1 MMIASGGGFVVL
13 IIMVIVL
20 MAGMFGS
27 AFGFLFSNETP
38 KTEENMSVNSAV
50 NFLDKEIED
59 EIAFIKATTDYDT
72 MRIENR
78 NVVWREV
85 LSVYAVITTNRENK
99 FNIIEMTED
108 NYEKLSEI
116 FWEVVEVEHY
126 TETYKV
132 RYTTTDENG
141 NKVTKTKT
149 KTRLII
155 NVKALS
161 LEEMMKLYDMNK
173 SERKQVEE
181 MMDGQFDEMWNAI
194 LIESN

>member
-1 MMIASGGGFVVL
+1 
-13 IIMVIVL
+13 

-59 EIAFIKATTDYDT
+59 EITFIKATTDYDT

-155 NVKALS
+155 NVKSLS
-161 LEEMMKLYDMNK
+161 LEEMMELYDMNK
-173 SERKQVEE
+173 SEKKQVEE
-181 MMDGQFDEMWNAI
+181 MMDGQFDEMWNTI
-194 LIESN
+194 LE

>member
-1 MMIASGGGFVVL
+1 MIIASGGGFVL
-13 IIMVIVL
+13 IILVIIL
-20 MAGMFGS
+20 LIAGMFGS

-38 KTEENMSVNSAV
+38 KTEESMSVNSAV
-50 NFLDKEIED
+50 NFLDNEID
-59 EIAFIKATTDYDT
+59 EEIVRIKSSTDYDT
-72 MRIENR
+72 VRIDNR
-78 NVVWREV
+78 SVVWREV
-85 LSVYAVITTNRENK
+85 LSVYTVITTNRENK
-99 FNIIEMTED
+99 FNIMEMNNQ

-126 TETYKV
+126 TENYKV

-155 NVKALS
+155 NVQAMS
-161 LEEMMKLYDMNK
+161 IEEMMEHYNMSK
-173 SERKQVEE
+173 SEKKQVEQ

-194 LIESN
+194 LIES

>member
-1 MMIASGGGFVVL
+1 MIIASGGGFIL
-13 IIMVIVL
+13 IILVIIL
-20 MAGMFGS
+20 LIAGMFGS

-38 KTEENMSVNSAV
+38 KTEESMSVNSAV
-50 NFLDKEIED
+50 NFLDN
-59 EIAFIKATTDYDT
+59 EIAEEIARIKSSTDYDT
-72 MRIENR
+72 VRIDNR

-85 LSVYAVITTNRENK
+85 LSVYTVVTTNRENK
-99 FNIIEMTED
+99 FNIMEMNNQ

-126 TETYKV
+126 TENYKV

-155 NVKALS
+155 NVQAMS
-161 LEEMMKLYDMNK
+161 IEEMMEHYNMSK
-173 SERKQVEE
+173 SEKKQVEQ

-194 LIESN
+194 LIES

>member
-1 MMIASGGGFVVL
+1 MIIASGGGFIL
-13 IIMVIVL
+13 IILVIIL
-20 MAGMFGS
+20 LIAGMFGS

-38 KTEENMSVNSAV
+38 KIEESMSVNSAV
-50 NFLDKEIED
+50 NFLDNEIDE
-59 EIAFIKATTDYDT
+59 EIARIKSSTDYDT
-72 MRIENR
+72 VRIDNR

-85 LSVYAVITTNRENK
+85 LSVYTVVTTNRENK
-99 FNIIEMTED
+99 FNIMEMNNQ

-126 TETYKV
+126 TENYKV

-155 NVKALS
+155 NVQAMS
-161 LEEMMKLYDMNK
+161 IEEMMEHYNMSK
-173 SERKQVEE
+173 SEKKQVEQ

-194 LIESN
+194 LIES

>member
-1 MMIASGGGFVVL
+1 MIIASGGGFIL
-13 IIMVIVL
+13 IILVIIL
-20 MAGMFGS
+20 LIAGMFGS

-38 KTEENMSVNSAV
+38 KIEESMSVNSAV
-50 NFLDKEIED
+50 NFLDN
-59 EIAFIKATTDYDT
+59 EIAEEIARIKSSTDYDT
-72 MRIENR
+72 VRIDNR

-85 LSVYAVITTNRENK
+85 LSVYTVVTTNRENK
-99 FNIIEMTED
+99 FNIMEMNNQ

-126 TETYKV
+126 TENYKV

-155 NVKALS
+155 NVQAMS
-161 LEEMMKLYDMNK
+161 IEEMMEHYNMSK
-173 SERKQVEE
+173 SEKKQVEQ

-194 LIESN
+194 LIES

>member
-1 MMIASGGGFVVL
+1 MIIASGGGFVL
-13 IIMVIVL
+13 IILVIIL
-20 MAGMFGS
+20 LIAGMFGS

-38 KTEENMSVNSAV
+38 KTEESMSVNSAV
-50 NFLDKEIED
+50 NFLDNEID
-59 EIAFIKATTDYDT
+59 EEIVRIKSSTDYDT
-72 MRIENR
+72 VRIDNR
-78 NVVWREV
+78 SVVWREV
-85 LSVYAVITTNRENK
+85 LSVYTVVTTNRENK
-99 FNIIEMTED
+99 FNIMEMNNQ

-126 TETYKV
+126 TENYKV

-155 NVKALS
+155 NVQAMS
-161 LEEMMKLYDMNK
+161 IEEMMEHYNMSK
-173 SERKQVEE
+173 SEKKQVEQ

-194 LIESN
+194 LIES

>member
-1 MMIASGGGFVVL
+1 MIIASGGGFIL
-13 IIMVIVL
+13 IILVIIL
-20 MAGMFGS
+20 LIAGMFGS

-38 KTEENMSVNSAV
+38 KTEESMSVNSAV
-50 NFLDKEIED
+50 NFLDNEID
-59 EIAFIKATTDYDT
+59 EEIVRIKSSTDYDT
-72 MRIENR
+72 VRIDNR
-78 NVVWREV
+78 SVVWREV
-85 LSVYAVITTNRENK
+85 LSVYTVVTTNRENK
-99 FNIIEMTED
+99 FNIMEMNNQ

-126 TETYKV
+126 TENYKV

-155 NVKALS
+155 NVQAMS
-161 LEEMMKLYDMNK
+161 IEEMMEHYNMSK
-173 SERKQVEE
+173 SEKKQVEQ

-194 LIESN
+194 LK

>member
-1 MMIASGGGFVVL
+1 MIIASGGGFIL
-13 IIMVIVL
+13 IILVIIL
-20 MAGMFGS
+20 LIAGMFGS

-38 KTEENMSVNSAV
+38 KTEESMSVNSAV
-50 NFLDKEIED
+50 NFLDNEID
-59 EIAFIKATTDYDT
+59 EEIVRIKSSTDYDT
-72 MRIENR
+72 VRIDNR

-85 LSVYAVITTNRENK
+85 LSVYTVVTTNRENK
-99 FNIIEMTED
+99 FNIMEMNNQ

-126 TETYKV
+126 TENYKV

-155 NVKALS
+155 NVQAMS
-161 LEEMMKLYDMNK
+161 IEEMMEHYNMSK
-173 SERKQVEE
+173 SEKKQVEQ

-194 LIESN
+194 LIES

>member
-1 MMIASGGGFVVL
+1 MIIASGGGFVL
-13 IIMVIVL
+13 IILVIIL
-20 MAGMFGS
+20 LIAGMFGS

-38 KTEENMSVNSAV
+38 KTEESMSVNSAV
-50 NFLDKEIED
+50 NFLDNEID
-59 EIAFIKATTDYDT
+59 EEIVRIKSSTDYDT
-72 MRIENR
+72 VRIDNR
-78 NVVWREV
+78 SVVWREV
-85 LSVYAVITTNRENK
+85 LSVYTVVTTNRENK
-99 FNIIEMTED
+99 FNIMEMNNQ

-126 TETYKV
+126 TENYKV

-155 NVKALS
+155 NVQAMS
-161 LEEMMKLYDMNK
+161 IEEMMEHYNMSK
-173 SERKQVEE
+173 SEKKQVEQ

-194 LIESN
+194 LK

>member
-1 MMIASGGGFVVL
+1 
-13 IIMVIVL
+13 

-126 TETYKV
+126 TVTYKV

-161 LEEMMKLYDMNK
+161 LEEMMELYDMNK

-181 MMDGQFDEMWNAI
+181 MMDGQFDEMWNGI
-194 LIESN
+194 LIEP

>member
-1 MMIASGGGFVVL
+1 MIIASGGGFVL
-13 IIMVIVL
+13 IILVIIL
-20 MAGMFGS
+20 LIAGMFGS

-38 KTEENMSVNSAV
+38 KTEESMSVNSAV
-50 NFLDKEIED
+50 NFLDNEIDE
-59 EIAFIKATTDYDT
+59 EIARIKSSTDYDT
-72 MRIENR
+72 VRIDNR

-85 LSVYAVITTNRENK
+85 LSVYTVVTTNRENK
-99 FNIIEMTED
+99 FNIMEMNNQ

-126 TETYKV
+126 TENYKV

-155 NVKALS
+155 NVQAMS
-161 LEEMMKLYDMNK
+161 IEEMMEHYNMSK
-173 SERKQVEE
+173 SEKKQVEQ

-194 LIESN
+194 LK

>member
-1 MMIASGGGFVVL
+1 MIIASGGGFIL
-13 IIMVIVL
+13 IILVIIL
-20 MAGMFGS
+20 LIAGMFGS

-38 KTEENMSVNSAV
+38 KTEESMSVNSAV
-50 NFLDKEIED
+50 NFLDNEIDE
-59 EIAFIKATTDYDT
+59 EIARIKSSTDYDT
-72 MRIENR
+72 VRIDNR

-85 LSVYAVITTNRENK
+85 LSVYTVVTTNRENK
-99 FNIIEMTED
+99 FNIMEMNNQ

-126 TETYKV
+126 TENYKV

-155 NVKALS
+155 NVQAMS
-161 LEEMMKLYDMNK
+161 IEEMMEHYNMSK
-173 SERKQVEE
+173 SEKKQVEQ

-194 LIESN
+194 LK

>member
-1 MMIASGGGFVVL
+1 MIIASGGGFIL
-13 IIMVIVL
+13 IILVIIL
-20 MAGMFGS
+20 LIAGMFGS

-38 KTEENMSVNSAV
+38 KTEESMSVNSAV
-50 NFLDKEIED
+50 NFLDNEIDE
-59 EIAFIKATTDYDT
+59 EIARIKSSTDYDT
-72 MRIENR
+72 VRIDNR

-85 LSVYAVITTNRENK
+85 LSVYTVVTTNRENK
-99 FNIIEMTED
+99 FNIMEMNNQ

-126 TETYKV
+126 TENYKV

-155 NVKALS
+155 NVQAMS
-161 LEEMMKLYDMNK
+161 IEEMMEHYNMSK
-173 SERKQVEE
+173 SEKKQVEQ

-194 LIESN
+194 LIES

>member
-1 MMIASGGGFVVL
+1 
-13 IIMVIVL
+13 
-20 MAGMFGS
+20 MFGS

-38 KTEENMSVNSAV
+38 KTEESMSVNSAV
-50 NFLDKEIED
+50 NFLDNEID
-59 EIAFIKATTDYDT
+59 EEIVRIKSSTDYDT
-72 MRIENR
+72 VRIDNR
-78 NVVWREV
+78 SVVWREV
-85 LSVYAVITTNRENK
+85 LSVYTVVTTNRENK
-99 FNIIEMTED
+99 FNIMEMNNQ

-126 TETYKV
+126 TENYKV

-155 NVKALS
+155 NVQAMS
-161 LEEMMKLYDMNK
+161 IEEMMEHYNMSK
-173 SERKQVEE
+173 SEKKQVEQ

-194 LIESN
+194 LIES